1 MEKKTQNRKS
11 DKEEIKLLTFQPQQ
25 MQDEIEKLNEQVY
38 SLTMENRTLN
48 MINLDLRTEFES
60 LSKRVPKSLSI
71 TIQDILLS
79 IFGGQWEEQ
88 KE

>member
-1 MEKKTQNRKS
+1 VEKKTQNRKS